1 MFSVN
6 IDKLVATTPA
16 QEKAY
21 KELCNRVLAKGR
33 KYKTLA
39 VIGESGYALRLA
51 AAIVD
56 AGNKVLFVDADVTTP
71 VFMGKYRL
79 GKNLEGLCEYLDGTQ
94 DDDKIRCLT
103 NRIDLNIIFSGES
116 SRQTL
121 SRNDEDRLREFLDNN
136 MDDYD
141 YIILEAGKSAE
152 VARNCRASLVLID
165 DSEYNPRDAR
175 EKIEFYDNEG
185 CLVLGVVITNV

>member
-33 KYKTLA
+33 KYKPLA
-39 VIGESGYALRLA
+39 VIGESGYALRFA

-94 DDDKIRCLT
+94 DDDK
-103 NRIDLNIIFSGES
+103 
-116 SRQTL
+116 
-121 SRNDEDRLREFLDNN
+121 LR
-136 MDDYD
+136 
-141 YIILEAGKSAE
+141 
-152 VARNCRASLVLID
+152 
-165 DSEYNPRDAR
+165 
-175 EKIEFYDNEG
+175 
-185 CLVLGVVITNV
+185 

>member
-1 MFSVN
+1 MFIVN

-103 NRIDLNIIFSGES
+103 NRSDLNIIFSGES

-121 SRNDEDRLREFLDNN
+121 SQNDEDRLREFLDNN

>member
-103 NRIDLNIIFSGES
+103 NRSDLNIIFSGES

-121 SRNDEDRLREFLDNN
+121 SQNDEDRLREFLDNN

>member
-6 IDKLVATTPA
+6 IDKLVSLTPE
-16 QEKAY
+16 QDKAY
-21 KELCNRVLAKGR
+21 KELCNRILAKGR

-39 VIGESGYALRLA
+39 VIGDSGYALKLA

-56 AGNKVLFVDADVTTP
+56 AGNKVLFIDADVTTP

-94 DDDKIRCLT
+94 DDSKIMCLT
-103 NRIDLNIIFSGES
+103 NRSDLNIIFSGET

-121 SRNDEDRLREFLDNN
+121 TQKDEDRLKQLLDDNI
-136 MDDYD
+136 DDYD
-141 YIILEAGKSAE
+141 YIILEAGKSAQ
-152 VARNCRASLVLID
+152 VARNCLSSVILVDAAS
-165 DSEYNPRDAR
+165 YNSRQVRDKVEA
-175 EKIEFYDNEG
+175 YDNEG
-185 CLVLGVVITNV
+185 CLVLGVVLINA

>member
-103 NRIDLNIIFSGES
+103 NRSDLNIIFSGES

-121 SRNDEDRLREFLDNN
+121 SQNDEDRLRKFLDDN

-141 YIILEAGKSAE
+141 YIIRGMPCAWCGYNECIIQIIRKMTIRFKSSGRWSA
-152 VARNCRASLVLID
+152 I
-165 DSEYNPRDAR
+165 
-175 EKIEFYDNEG
+175 
-185 CLVLGVVITNV
+185 VIM

>member
-103 NRIDLNIIFSGES
+103 NRSDLNIIFSGES

-141 YIILEAGKSAE
+141 YIIREAGKSAE

>member
-103 NRIDLNIIFSGES
+103 NRSDLNIIFSGES

>member
-103 NRIDLNIIFSGES
+103 NRSDLNIIFSGES

-121 SRNDEDRLREFLDNN
+121 SQSDEDRLRKFLDDN

-165 DSEYNPRDAR
+165 DSEYSPRDAR
-175 EKIEFYDNEG
+175 EKIEFYDNDG
-185 CLVLGVVITNV
+185 CLVLGVVITNA